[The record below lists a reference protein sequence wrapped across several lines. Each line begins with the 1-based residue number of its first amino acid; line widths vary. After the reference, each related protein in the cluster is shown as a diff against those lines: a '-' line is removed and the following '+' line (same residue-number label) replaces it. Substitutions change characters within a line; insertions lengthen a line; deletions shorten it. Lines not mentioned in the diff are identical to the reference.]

1 MSERYTQIAADPRC
15 LSVPELQ
22 NHPEEECE
30 VIRRIEVDTEMLQSY
45 QPKRSEKKFY
55 SHSMVALKGSHQ
67 SRRGH
72 SYLQEETVDRRAIES
87 HHKAQQNTQ
96 VDQAPVVRRRVIDVR
111 QETLLQSQIK
121 MLRLELQKKD
131 AEIARLPVLGDTST
145 RRLKE
150 YRERVLHL
158 IRDLQQAHDRERTLN
173 QQVTSLQTSF
183 NKTQDEAKQLQD
195 ESITNERNRSLLTEK
210 VASLETRL
218 DEKENENENLVAEI
232 DDLKERN
239 WSQEKHYREK
249 VFHHTIA
256 LEQAQDNERTLN
268 QQVTS
273 LQTSFNKT
281 QDEAKQLQDESIT
294 NERNRSLL
302 TEKVASL
309 ETRLDEKENENEN
322 LVAEIDDL
330 KERNWSQ
337 EKHYQ
342 EKVLHLT
349 TALEQ
354 AQDNE
359 RTLNQQVTSLQTSFN
374 KTQDEAKQLQDES
387 ITNERN
393 RSLLTEKVASLETR
407 LDEKENENENLVA
420 EIDDLKERNWSQEKH
435 CQEKVFHLTTALEQA
450 QDNERTLN
458 QQVTSLQTSFNK
470 TQDEAKQ
477 LQDESITNER
487 NRSLLTEK
495 VASLE
500 TRLDEKENE
509 NENLVAEIDDLKER
523 NWSQKKHYQEK
534 VFHLTTALEQAQ
546 DKERALNQ
554 HSEETISKL
563 REELKAALKDLQEH
577 QELLN
582 DRDEQLADKLDE
594 QKSLAEGRAERI
606 ENMKSKIHNLQT
618 ELFGSDLELG
628 EKNRTIRKLKREIA
642 NLQEITED
650 LHTHYTH
657 SEETISKLREELKA
671 KQEEEILASSERHLN
686 STGVQT
692 DEISPDLEISPEP
705 QQLETPAAEAQSESL
720 WKRSCRGALRVG
732 KFIGVSSACAL
743 VAVGMLSSGLIAH
756 CDSNN
761 PYGPCDP
768 FSHLL
773 ELLTIDNTEHLF

>member
-55 SHSMVALKGSHQ
+55 SHSMVAPKGSHQ

-158 IRDLQQAHDRERTLN
+158 IRDLQQAHERERTLN

-195 ESITNERNRSLLTEK
+195 ESITNERDRSLLTEK

-239 WSQEKHYREK
+239 WSQEKY
-249 VFHHTIA
+249 
-256 LEQAQDNERTLN
+256 
-268 QQVTS
+268 
-273 LQTSFNKT
+273 
-281 QDEAKQLQDESIT
+281 
-294 NERNRSLL
+294 
-302 TEKVASL
+302 
-309 ETRLDEKENENEN
+309 
-322 LVAEIDDL
+322 
-330 KERNWSQ
+330 
-337 EKHYQ
+337 Y
-342 EKVLHLT
+342 
-349 TALEQ
+349 
-354 AQDNE
+354 
-359 RTLNQQVTSLQTSFN
+359 
-374 KTQDEAKQLQDES
+374 
-387 ITNERN
+387 
-393 RSLLTEKVASLETR
+393 
-407 LDEKENENENLVA
+407 
-420 EIDDLKERNWSQEKH
+420 
-435 CQEKVFHLTTALEQA
+435 QEKVFHLTTALEQA

-523 NWSQKKHYQEK
+523 NWSQEKHYQEK

-546 DKERALNQ
+546 DNERALNQ

-606 ENMKSKIHNLQT
+606 ENMKSKIHNLQS

-773 ELLTIDNTEHLF
+773 ELLTIDNTEHPF